1 MCARA
6 LKMKRNKMCLNNLSG
21 GDWIDDKIDDDSDHD
36 GLQIVDNDDDGND
49 DEEEEGEGEGYRSQS
64 VSSNL
69 VRLLRVA

>member
-6 LKMKRNKMCLNNLSG
+6 LKMKRNKMCLKNLSG

-36 GLQIVDNDDDGND
+36 GLQIVDNDDD
-49 DEEEEGEGEGYRSQS
+49 EEAGEGEGYRSQS

-69 VRLLRVA
+69 VRLMLD